1 MTTCVSIVQKNNLV
15 LRYDDEPETVKKRL
29 GVYHEQTKPLIDY
42 YTNAGKIRIIDG
54 TMDIEDVFAAIVTIL
69 GE

>member
-1 MTTCVSIVQKNNLV
+1 MKQGEVMS
-15 LRYDDEPETVKKRL
+15 
-29 GVYHEQTKPLIDY
+29 KPLIDY